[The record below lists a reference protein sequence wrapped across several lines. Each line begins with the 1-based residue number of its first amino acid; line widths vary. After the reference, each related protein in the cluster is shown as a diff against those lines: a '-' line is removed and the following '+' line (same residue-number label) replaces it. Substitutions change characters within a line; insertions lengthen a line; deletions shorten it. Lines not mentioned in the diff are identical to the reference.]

1 MNKIQ
6 IQINLD
12 NLDILKFKQMNKFEK
27 YYIYKHT
34 QRMTAKKMLIDKHV
48 GCKNTLESIL
58 SPLLTTSSN

>member
-34 QRMTAKKMLIDKHV
+34 QRMTTKNANRQA
-48 GCKNTLESIL
+48 CKYSLFFFKEC
-58 SPLLTTSSN
+58 